1 MHEPPTLDQIRA
13 ALTARRPRRAPFQG
27 GPQRASVALVLAG
40 RPAGLRLAM
49 IRRAERADDP
59 WSGHMALPGGRAD
72 ESDPG
77 PEAVA
82 ERETREEVGIG
93 LTREHLLATLDEL
106 PVIRAGV
113 DTGIVLSPV
122 VYYLGEWEPPFRLN
136 GEVADAFWVPL
147 EHLLDPAQATGLVLQ
162 RGGQR
167 LEYPGIEFQG
177 DIIWGLTYRVLG
189 AFFELLGRSLPGS
202 P

>member
-1 MHEPPTLDQIRA
+1 MPEPPTLDDIRA
-13 ALTARRPRRAPFQG
+13 ALTARRPRRGTFRG
-27 GPQRASVALVLAG
+27 GPQCASVALVLVG
-40 RPAGLRLAM
+40 RPAALRLAM
-49 IRRAERADDP
+49 IRRAERSGDP

-72 ESDPG
+72 ESDPD

-93 LTREHLLATLDEL
+93 LSREHLLAPLDEM
-106 PVIRAGV
+106 PVVRAGV

-122 VYYLGEWEPPFRLN
+122 VYYLGERAPPFRLN
-136 GEVADAFWVPL
+136 GEVAAAFWVPL
-147 EHLLDPAQATGLVLQ
+147 EHLLDPAQATGLVLE
-162 RGGQR
+162 RGGRR

-177 DIIWGLTYRVLG
+177 DVIWGLTYRVLG
-189 AFFELLGRSLPGS
+189 AFFELLGRNLPGS